1 LLSIN
6 ITFEFLP
13 MKLMRRSHRYAAC
26 ALMFA
31 ASLATLT
38 SAPGFA
44 QANWPDRPVKLIVPY
59 APGGTTDFAARQI
72 AQKLTEQTGKAFF
85 VENKAGASGTIGTDM
100 VAKSQPDGA
109 TFQIND
115 TTYAM
120 LPHLFKKLP
129 WDHGKDL
136 VPVTIIAQTPLVLV
150 VSEKSPYK
158 TLQDLIA
165 FAKKSPG
172 KLNYGSG
179 GVGSSTHL
187 GAELFKD
194 AAKIDVAHVP
204 FKGAGE
210 AMLNVV
216 SGNVDF
222 LVTAA
227 PTAIPQVS
235 GGKIRALVV
244 TSTKRIAT
252 LATVPTTSEV
262 NLKDFNASNWFGI
275 AAPKGTSPA
284 VIDKLHAEVM
294 KALASTDLAKRFAD
308 QGAEPGGISPVEF
321 QAFVKAETVRWGK
334 VIRAA
339 DVKPE

>member
-1 LLSIN
+1 MKHIWLALLGASFALAIP
-6 ITFEFLP
+6 L
-13 MKLMRRSHRYAAC
+13 KSAC
-26 ALMFA
+26 A
-31 ASLATLT
+31 
-38 SAPGFA
+38 
-44 QANWPDRPVKLIVPY
+44 QWPDKPVKLVVPY

-100 VAKSQPDGA
+100 VAKAQPDGA

-136 VPVTIIAQTPLVLV
+136 IPVTVIAQTPLVLV

-158 TLQDLIA
+158 TVQDLVA
-165 FAKKSPG
+165 FAKKNPG

-187 GAELFKD
+187 GGELFKD
-194 AAKIDVAHVP
+194 AAKVDATHVP

-216 SGNVDF
+216 SGSVDF

-227 PTAIPQVS
+227 PTAIPQVN

-244 TSTKRIAT
+244 TSPARIAT
-252 LATVPTTSEV
+252 LANVPTTMEAG
-262 NLKDFNASNWFGI
+262 LKDFNATNWFGI
-275 AAPKGTSPA
+275 AAPKGTPQP
-284 VIDKLHAEVM
+284 VIDKPHAEV
-294 KALASTDLAKRFAD
+294 KRALASPDLGKRFAD
-308 QGAEPGGISPVEF
+308 QGAEPGGIAPAEF
-321 QAFVKAETVRWGK
+321 QAFVRAETERWGK
-334 VIRAA
+334 IIRAA